1 LEGRKH
7 VKELKMN
14 DVVGLTE
21 GLDASDIGVDEF
33 GLAWSAGCR
42 RCGCG
47 TKLQTMAGTFVWENA
62 MIDAW

>member
-1 LEGRKH
+1 
-7 VKELKMN
+7 MN

-21 GLDASDIGVDEF
+21 GLNASDIGVDEF

-42 RCGCG
+42 SCGCG
-47 TKLQTMAGTFVWENA
+47 TKLPAMAGAFIWENA